1 MDQQNESLPIVRPL
15 PDDVCLVEMFSR
27 LSLLP
32 GCLWLDSVS
41 RGPCDPHGQPIGRYS
56 FLTAD
61 PIKSLVA
68 FAGDPDPWPVL
79 AQWCDALPDDHDP
92 SLPSFQGGI
101 AGLIG
106 YEAATWLESVGMPE
120 ANDLPTPALSLGL
133 YDWSIAFDHQLG
145 KGWLISQGLSATE
158 PSQRLAV
165 AVKRADYVQQ
175 WLFGNPDTEALAAD
189 RTKVDSTAFDLQ
201 DSDLQD
207 SDLQDSDLQDSELAD
222 RGLPQTE
229 APSDLHSVSVPLH
242 QQFPTDHPSVTSNFT
257 SEKFQQSVAEVVNA
271 IRKGDSFQVNLAQRL
286 LVQQHLKSPELYL
299 RLREKNPAP
308 FSAYYGGDGFTVLSS
323 SPEGFLQVRGSLVET
338 RPIKGTVPRTG
349 HESTDDA
356 LAEELTESE
365 KDRAENV
372 MIVDL
377 MRNDLSRVCRDDSVR
392 VQQLCEL
399 EKYEFVQ
406 HLVSVVSG
414 ELLDGKN
421 VVDLLRVC
429 FPGGSV
435 TGAPKIEAMRTI
447 ARMEPNPRGPYCGSI
462 GYISCG
468 GDADFNIL
476 IRTITAAHGQWQIP
490 VGGGITARSLPDAEE
505 AETWDK
511 AKGMLRA
518 VESV

>member
-1 MDQQNESLPIVRPL
+1 MDPQNESLPIVRPL
-15 PDDVCLVEMFSR
+15 PHDVCLVELFSR

-41 RGPCDPHGQPIGRYS
+41 RGPRDPQGQPLGRYS

-79 AQWCDALPDDHDP
+79 AQWCDALPGNHDP
-92 SLPSFQGGI
+92 SLPPFQGGI

-120 ANDLPTPALSLGL
+120 ANDLPTPAISLGL

-145 KGWLISQGLSATE
+145 KGWLISQGLSATD
-158 PSQRLAV
+158 PSQRFSV
-165 AVKRADYVQQ
+165 AGQRADYVQQ
-175 WLFGNPDTEALAAD
+175 WLFGNPETEALP
-189 RTKVDSTAFDLQ
+189 
-201 DSDLQD
+201 
-207 SDLQDSDLQDSELAD
+207 EN
-222 RGLPQTE
+222 QTE
-229 APSDLHSVSVPLH
+229 VVSKTPALPGNELTGCGLLKSEVSSDHHLAAVPLY

-271 IRKGDSFQVNLAQRL
+271 IRNGDSFQVNLAQRL
-286 LVQQHLKSPELYL
+286 LVQQHLKSPDLYV

-308 FSAYYGGDGFTVLSS
+308 FSAYYGGEGFTVLSS

-349 HESTDDA
+349 NDSTDDA

-392 VQQLCEL
+392 VRQLCEL

-414 ELLDGKN
+414 ELLNGKN

-447 ARMEPNPRGPYCGSI
+447 ARMEPNPRGPYCGSM

>member
-1 MDQQNESLPIVRPL
+1 MDQRNESLPIVRPL
-15 PDDVCLVEMFSR
+15 PNDVCLVEMFSR

-32 GCLWLDSVS
+32 GCLWLDSAS
-41 RGPCDPHGQPIGRYS
+41 RGPRDPHGQPIGRYS

-68 FAGDPDPWPVL
+68 FAGEPDPWPVL
-79 AQWCDALPDDHDP
+79 AQWCDALPSDHDP

-120 ANDLPTPALSLGL
+120 ANDLPTPAISLGL

-145 KGWLISQGLSATE
+145 KGWLISQGLSATDA
-158 PSQRLAV
+158 SQRLSV
-165 AVKRADYVQQ
+165 AVRRADYVQQ
-175 WLFGNPDTEALAAD
+175 WLFGNSDTEAVAAD
-189 RTKVDSTAFDLQ
+189 RTKLDSMT
-201 DSDLQD
+201 
-207 SDLQDSDLQDSELAD
+207 SELQGD
-222 RGLPQTE
+222 HLQGSRLPQAEVPSACHTE
-229 APSDLHSVSVPLH
+229 SVPLY
-242 QQFPTDHPSVTSNFT
+242 QQFPTNHPSVTSNFT

-286 LVQQHLKSPELYL
+286 LVQQHLKSPDLYL

-308 FSAYYGGDGFTVLSS
+308 FSAYYGGDGFAVLSS

-349 HESTDDA
+349 HDSTDHA

-414 ELLDGKN
+414 ELREGKN
-421 VVDLLRVC
+421 IVDLLRSC

-447 ARMEPNPRGPYCGSI
+447 ARMEPNPRGPYCGSM

-476 IRTITAAHGQWQIP
+476 IRTITSAHGQWQIP

>member
-1 MDQQNESLPIVRPL
+1 MDQPNESLPIVRTL
-15 PDDVCLVEMFSR
+15 PDDVCLVELFSR
-27 LSLLP
+27 LSRLS
-32 GCLWLDSVS
+32 GCLWLDSAS
-41 RGPCDPHGQPIGRYS
+41 RGPRDPHGQPMGRFS

-79 AQWCDALPDDHDP
+79 AEWCQQLPNEHDP
-92 SLPSFQGGI
+92 DLPPFQGGI

-106 YEAATWLESVGMPE
+106 YEAATWLESVGMAT
-120 ANDLPTPALSLGL
+120 ANDLPTPAISLGL

-145 KGWLISQGLSATE
+145 KGWMISQGLSATNA
-158 PSQRLAV
+158 SDRYAV
-165 AVKRADYVQQ
+165 AKKRADYFQQ
-175 WLFGNPDTEALAAD
+175 LLFGKPEVEDLAAD
-189 RTKVDSTAFDLQ
+189 RSEHDLAGHEK
-201 DSDLQD
+201 SGHEITGCDLPN
-207 SDLQDSDLQDSELAD
+207 
-222 RGLPQTE
+222 GCPPT
-229 APSDLHSVSVPLH
+229 PVPLQ
-242 QQFPTDHPSVTSNFT
+242 QQFPTDHSFVTSNFT
-257 SEKFQQSVAEVVNA
+257 SEQFQGSVAEVVGA
-271 IRKGDSFQVNLAQRL
+271 IRAGDSFQVNLAQRL
-286 LVQQHLKSPELYL
+286 LVQQHLPSPDLYL
-299 RLREKNPAP
+299 RLRETNPAP
-308 FSAYYGGDGFTVLSS
+308 FSAYYGGDDFTVLSS
-323 SPEGFLQVRGSLVET
+323 SPEGFLQVRGSVVET

-349 HESTDDA
+349 HDSTDDA
-356 LAEELTESE
+356 LAEELSESE

-414 ELLDGKN
+414 ELQDGRD

-490 VGGGITARSLPDAEE
+490 VGGGITARSLPAAEE
-505 AETWDK
+505 AETWAK

-518 VESV
+518 VDPA

>member
-1 MDQQNESLPIVRPL
+1 MDQPKESLPIVRPL
-15 PDDVCLVEMFSR
+15 PDDVCLVGLFSR
-27 LSLLP
+27 LSRLP
-32 GCLWLDSVS
+32 GCLWLDSAS
-41 RGPCDPHGQPIGRYS
+41 RGPSDPHGQPIGRYS

-79 AQWCDALPDDHDP
+79 AQWCQALPNDHDP
-92 SLPSFQGGI
+92 ALPAFQGGI

-106 YEAATWLESVGMPE
+106 YEAATWLESVGM
-120 ANDLPTPALSLGL
+120 AKGNDLPTPAISLGL
-133 YDWSIAFDHQLG
+133 YDWNIAFDHLLG
-145 KGWLISQGLSATE
+145 KGWMISQGLSATD
-158 PSQRLAV
+158 PSKRYSV
-165 AVKRADYVQQ
+165 AVERADYFQ
-175 WLFGNPDTEALAAD
+175 WWLSGTFETENISEDRTGQHSSKHELFGRELPE
-189 RTKVDSTAFDLQ
+189 
-201 DSDLQD
+201 
-207 SDLQDSDLQDSELAD
+207 SELPESE
-222 RGLPQTE
+222 LPESELPESELPDDGRPT
-229 APSDLHSVSVPLH
+229 SLPLQ
-242 QQFPTDHPSVTSNFT
+242 QQFPTDHASVTSNFT
-257 SEKFQQSVAEVVNA
+257 SEQFQQSVAEVVGA

-286 LVQQHLKSPELYL
+286 LVQQHSTSPDLYL
-299 RLREKNPAP
+299 RLRESNPAP

-323 SPEGFLQVRGSLVET
+323 SPEGFLQVRGSVVET

-349 HESTDDA
+349 NDSTDDA
-356 LAEELTESE
+356 LAEELSESE

-377 MRNDLSRVCRDDSVR
+377 MRNDLSRVCRDESVR
-392 VQQLCEL
+392 VRQLCEL

-414 ELLDGKN
+414 ELQDGRD

-490 VGGGITARSLPDAEE
+490 VGGGITARSLPAAEE
-505 AETWDK
+505 AETWAK

-518 VESV
+518 VEPT

>member
-41 RGPCDPHGQPIGRYS
+41 RGPRDPHGQPIGRYS

-79 AQWCDALPDDHDP
+79 AQWCDALPNDHDP

-120 ANDLPTPALSLGL
+120 ANDLPTPAISLGL

-145 KGWLISQGLSATE
+145 KGWLISQGLSATD
-158 PSQRLAV
+158 PSQRLSV
-165 AVKRADYVQQ
+165 AVQRADYVQQ
-175 WLFGNPDTEALAAD
+175 WLFGSHDTDVLEAD
-189 RTKVDSTAFDLQ
+189 RTQVDPTASELQGGDSTEC
-201 DSDLQD
+201 DSTG
-207 SDLQDSDLQDSELAD
+207 A
-222 RGLPQTE
+222 GLPQAE
-229 APSDLHSVSVPLH
+229 RSIDRHPASVPLH
-242 QQFPTDHPSVTSNFT
+242 QQFPTDHPFVTSNFT
-257 SEKFQQSVAEVVNA
+257 SEKFQQSIAEVVNA

-286 LVQQHLKSPELYL
+286 LVQQHLKSPDLYL

-349 HESTDDA
+349 HDSTDHA

-414 ELLDGKN
+414 ELLDGKT

>member
-15 PDDVCLVEMFSR
+15 PDDVCLVELFSR

-41 RGPCDPHGQPIGRYS
+41 RGPRDTHGQPIGRYS

-79 AQWCDALPDDHDP
+79 AQWCDALPYDHDP
-92 SLPSFQGGI
+92 DLPSFQGGI

-120 ANDLPTPALSLGL
+120 ANDLPTPAISLGL

-145 KGWLISQGLSATE
+145 KAWLISQGLAATD
-158 PSQRLAV
+158 PSQRLSV
-165 AVKRADYVQQ
+165 AVQRADYVQQ
-175 WLFGNPDTEALAAD
+175 WLFGNPDTEALSAD
-189 RTKVDSTAFDLQ
+189 RTEVDSTAPELQ
-201 DSDLQD
+201 GG
-207 SDLQDSDLQDSELAD
+207 ELI
-222 RGLPQTE
+222 GGELTGGELPQAE
-229 APSDLHSVSVPLH
+229 RPSDRYPASVPLR
-242 QQFPTDHPSVTSNFT
+242 QQFPTDHPAVTSNFT
-257 SEKFQQSVAEVVNA
+257 SEQFQQSVAEVVNA
-271 IRKGDSFQVNLAQRL
+271 IREGDSFQVNLAQRL

-349 HESTDDA
+349 HDSTDDA

>member
-1 MDQQNESLPIVRPL
+1 MDQQNKSLPIVRPL
-15 PDDVCLVEMFSR
+15 PNDVCLVELFSR

-79 AQWCDALPDDHDP
+79 AQWCDELPDDHDP

-120 ANDLPTPALSLGL
+120 ANDLPTPAISLGL

-145 KGWLISQGLSATE
+145 TGWLISQGLSATDS
-158 PSQRLAV
+158 SQRLSV
-165 AVKRADYVQQ
+165 AIQRADYVQQ
-175 WLFGNPDTEALAAD
+175 WLFGNSDTEVLAAD
-189 RTKVDSTAFDLQ
+189 RAKVDFKGYHLHGDDFAG
-201 DSDLQD
+201 
-207 SDLQDSDLQDSELAD
+207 A
-222 RGLPQTE
+222 GLPQTE
-229 APSDLHSVSVPLH
+229 VPSDRHSASVPLS

-257 SEKFQQSVAEVVNA
+257 SEKFQQSVAEIVKS

-286 LVQQHLKSPELYL
+286 LVQERLKSTDLYL

-308 FSAYYGGDGFTVLSS
+308 FSTYYGGDGFTVLSS
-323 SPEGFLQVRGSLVET
+323 SPEGFLKVRGSRVET

-349 HESTDDA
+349 HDSTDHA
-356 LAEELTESE
+356 LGEELTESE

-377 MRNDLSRVCRDDSVR
+377 MRNDLSRVCRDDSVQ

-406 HLVSVVSG
+406 HLVSVVNG
-414 ELLDGKN
+414 ELRDGKN

-476 IRTITAAHGQWQIP
+476 IRTITAAHGQWQLP

-511 AKGMLRA
+511 AKGMLLA

>member
-1 MDQQNESLPIVRPL
+1 MDPQHESLPIVRPL

-27 LSLLP
+27 LSRLP

-41 RGPCDPHGQPIGRYS
+41 RGPRNPHGQPIGRYS

-61 PIKSLVA
+61 PIKTLVA

-79 AQWCDALPDDHDP
+79 AEWCDALPSEHDP
-92 SLPSFQGGI
+92 DLPSFQGGI

-120 ANDLPTPALSLGL
+120 ANDLPTPAISLGL

-145 KGWLISQGLSATE
+145 KAWLISQGLSATD
-158 PSQRLAV
+158 PNQRFAV
-165 AVKRADYVQQ
+165 AQQRADYFQE
-175 WLFGNPDTEALAAD
+175 WLFGNPDTDAFSGD
-189 RTKVDSTAFDLQ
+189 RIEVGSIVPELQ
-201 DSDLQD
+201 DADLKAR
-207 SDLQDSDLQDSELAD
+207 DLSKAESSSAQPPA
-222 RGLPQTE
+222 
-229 APSDLHSVSVPLH
+229 SVPLH
-242 QQFPTDHPSVTSNFT
+242 QQFPTGHAHVTSNFT

-286 LVQQHLKSPELYL
+286 LVQQHLSSPELYL

-349 HESTDDA
+349 HDTTDHA
-356 LAEELTESE
+356 LAEELAESE

-377 MRNDLSRVCRDDSVR
+377 MRNDLSRVCRDDSVQ

-406 HLVSVVSG
+406 HLVSVVAG
-414 ELLDGKN
+414 ELLEGKN
-421 VVDLLRVC
+421 VVDLLRAC

-476 IRTITAAHGQWQIP
+476 IRTITAAHGHWQIP

-518 VESV
+518 VKSV

>member
-1 MDQQNESLPIVRPL
+1 MDQPNESLPIVRPL
-15 PDDVCLVEMFSR
+15 PDDVCLVELFSR
-27 LSLLP
+27 LYRLS
-32 GCLWLDSVS
+32 GCLWLDSAS
-41 RGPCDPHGQPIGRYS
+41 RGPRDPHGQPMGRFS

-68 FAGDPDPWPVL
+68 FVGDPDPWPVL
-79 AQWCDALPDDHDP
+79 AEWCQQLPNEHDP
-92 SLPSFQGGI
+92 DLPPFQGGI

-106 YEAATWLESVGMPE
+106 YEAATWLESVGMAT
-120 ANDLPTPALSLGL
+120 ANDLPTPAISLGL

-145 KGWLISQGLSATE
+145 KGWMISQGLSATNA
-158 PSQRLAV
+158 SHRYSV
-165 AVKRADYVQQ
+165 AKKRADYFQQ
-175 WLFGNPDTEALAAD
+175 LLFGKPEAEDLAAD
-189 RTKVDSTAFDLQ
+189 RSERDLAGHEK
-201 DSDLQD
+201 SGHEITGCDLPN
-207 SDLQDSDLQDSELAD
+207 
-222 RGLPQTE
+222 GCPPT
-229 APSDLHSVSVPLH
+229 PVPLQ
-242 QQFPTDHPSVTSNFT
+242 QQFPTDHSSVTSNFT
-257 SEKFQQSVAEVVNA
+257 SEQFQGSVAEVVGA
-271 IRKGDSFQVNLAQRL
+271 IRAGDSFQVNLAQRL
-286 LVQQHLKSPELYL
+286 LVQQHLPSPDLYL
-299 RLREKNPAP
+299 RLRETNPAP
-308 FSAYYGGDGFTVLSS
+308 FSAYYGGDDFTVLSS
-323 SPEGFLQVRGSLVET
+323 SPEGFLQVRGSVVET

-349 HESTDDA
+349 HDSTDDA
-356 LAEELTESE
+356 LAEELSESE

-414 ELLDGKN
+414 ELQDGRD

-490 VGGGITARSLPDAEE
+490 VGGGITARSLPAAEE
-505 AETWDK
+505 AETWAK

-518 VESV
+518 VDPA

>member
-1 MDQQNESLPIVRPL
+1 MDQTNESLPIVRPL
-15 PDDVCLVEMFSR
+15 PDDVCLVELFSR
-27 LSLLP
+27 LSRLS
-32 GCLWLDSVS
+32 GCLWLDSAS
-41 RGPCDPHGQPIGRYS
+41 RGPRDPHGQPMGRFS

-79 AQWCDALPDDHDP
+79 AEWCQQLPSEHDP
-92 SLPSFQGGI
+92 DLPPFQGGI

-106 YEAATWLESVGMPE
+106 YEAATWLESVGMAT
-120 ANDLPTPALSLGL
+120 ANDLPTPAISLGL

-145 KGWLISQGLSATE
+145 KGWMISQGLSATNA
-158 PSQRLAV
+158 SHRYSV
-165 AVKRADYVQQ
+165 AKKRAEYFQQ
-175 WLFGNPDTEALAAD
+175 LLFGKPEVEDRAAD
-189 RTKVDSTAFDLQ
+189 RDLAGQ
-201 DSDLQD
+201 EKSGHEKSGHEKSGHEITGCDLPN
-207 SDLQDSDLQDSELAD
+207 
-222 RGLPQTE
+222 GCPPT
-229 APSDLHSVSVPLH
+229 PVPLQ
-242 QQFPTDHPSVTSNFT
+242 QQFPTDHSFVTSNFT
-257 SEKFQQSVAEVVNA
+257 SEQFQGSVAEVVGA
-271 IRKGDSFQVNLAQRL
+271 IRAGDSFQVNLAQRL
-286 LVQQHLKSPELYL
+286 LVQQHLPSPDLYL
-299 RLREKNPAP
+299 RLRETNPAP
-308 FSAYYGGDGFTVLSS
+308 FSAYYGGDDFTVLSS
-323 SPEGFLQVRGSLVET
+323 SPEGFLQVRGSVVET

-349 HESTDDA
+349 HDSTDDA
-356 LAEELTESE
+356 LAEELSESE

-414 ELLDGKN
+414 ELQDGRD

-490 VGGGITARSLPDAEE
+490 VGGGITARSLPAAEE
-505 AETWDK
+505 AETWAK

-518 VESV
+518 VDPA

>member
-1 MDQQNESLPIVRPL
+1 MDPQNDSLPIVRPL
-15 PDDVCLVEMFSR
+15 PDNVCLVELFSR

-41 RGPCDPHGQPIGRYS
+41 RGPRDPQGQPIGRYS

-79 AQWCDALPDDHDP
+79 AQWCDALPNNHDP
-92 SLPSFQGGI
+92 SLPCFQGGI

-120 ANDLPTPALSLGL
+120 ANDLPTPAISLGL
-133 YDWSIAFDHQLG
+133 YDWSIAFDHELR
-145 KGWLISQGLSATE
+145 KGWLISQGLSATD
-158 PSQRLAV
+158 PRQRFSA
-165 AVKRADYVQQ
+165 AAKRADYVQRL
-175 WLFGNPDTEALAAD
+175 LFGNFDAENVPENRAQ
-189 RTKVDSTAFDLQ
+189 VDST
-201 DSDLQD
+201 DSGVRGN
-207 SDLQDSDLQDSELAD
+207 ELKGC
-222 RGLPQTE
+222 GLLLPE
-229 APSDLHSVSVPLH
+229 VSGDQHPVSATLH
-242 QQFPTDHPSVTSNFT
+242 QQFPTDYPSVTSNFT
-257 SEKFQQSVAEVVNA
+257 SESFQQSVAEVVNA

-286 LVQQHLKSPELYL
+286 LVQQHLESPDLYL

-308 FSAYYGGDGFTVLSS
+308 FSAYYGGNGFTVLSS

-349 HESTDDA
+349 HDSTDHA

-377 MRNDLSRVCRDDSVR
+377 MRNDLSRVCRDDSVQ
-392 VQQLCEL
+392 VKQLCEL
-399 EKYEFVQ
+399 ERYEFVQ

-414 ELLDGKN
+414 ELLEGKN

-518 VESV
+518 VEPV

>member
-1 MDQQNESLPIVRPL
+1 MEPNKKNLPIVRPL
-15 PDDVCLVEMFSR
+15 PDDVCLVELFSR
-27 LSLLP
+27 LSCLP
-32 GCLWLDSVS
+32 GCLWLDSAS
-41 RGPCDPHGQPIGRYS
+41 PGPRNPHGQPIGRYS

-79 AQWCDALPDDHDP
+79 AEWCQDLPCDHDP
-92 SLPSFQGGI
+92 CLPSFQGGI
-101 AGLIG
+101 AGVIG

-120 ANDLPTPALSLGL
+120 DNDLPTPAISLGL
-133 YDWSIAFDHQLG
+133 YDWSIAFDHQQG
-145 KGWLISQGLSATE
+145 KGWLISQGLSATD
-158 PSQRLAV
+158 PNQRLLV
-165 AVKRADYVQQ
+165 AQQRADYFQDY
-175 WLFGNPDTEALAAD
+175 LFANSETDALSIGAAAD
-189 RTKVDSTAFDLQ
+189 V
-201 DSDLQD
+201 SDNAKR
-207 SDLQDSDLQDSELAD
+207 SEVQAVELPPRDCVPTEVTDD
-222 RGLPQTE
+222 RCM
-229 APSDLHSVSVPLH
+229 SNVSSQ

-257 SEKFQQSVAEVVNA
+257 SEKFQQSVAEVVKA

-286 LVQQHLKSPELYL
+286 LVQQHLASPELYL

-308 FSAYYGGDGFTVLSS
+308 FSAYYGGEGFTVLSS
-323 SPEGFLQVRGSLVET
+323 SPEGFLQVRDDFVET

-349 HESTDDA
+349 HDSTDHA
-356 LAEELTESE
+356 LAEELTQSE

-377 MRNDLSRVCRDDSVR
+377 MRNDLSRVCRDDSVQ

-414 ELLDGKN
+414 ELLEGKN
-421 VVDLLRVC
+421 VVDLLKVC

-435 TGAPKIEAMRTI
+435 TGAPKIEAMQTI

-490 VGGGITARSLPDAEE
+490 VGGGITARSLPEAEE

-511 AKGMLRA
+511 AKGMLQA
-518 VESV
+518 VKPG

>member
-15 PDDVCLVEMFSR
+15 PDDVCLVELFTR
-27 LSLLP
+27 LSRLP
-32 GCLWLDSVS
+32 GCLWLDSVC
-41 RGPCDPHGQPIGRYS
+41 RGPHDPHGQPIGRYS

-79 AQWCDALPDDHDP
+79 AQWCDALPNDHDP
-92 SLPSFQGGI
+92 CLPSFQGGI

-106 YEAATWLESVGMPE
+106 YEAATWLESVGMPD
-120 ANDLPTPALSLGL
+120 ANDLPTPAISLGL
-133 YDWSIAFDHQLG
+133 YDWSIAFDHQLR
-145 KGWLISQGLSATE
+145 KGWLISQGLSATD
-158 PSQRLAV
+158 PSQRFLV
-165 AVKRADYVQQ
+165 AVQRADYFEEY
-175 WLFGNPDTEALAAD
+175 LFGNPDAETLSGD
-189 RTKVDSTAFDLQ
+189 RTNVDSTVTGLGGD
-201 DSDLQD
+201 
-207 SDLQDSDLQDSELAD
+207 ELTGCGLSQAEVPND
-222 RGLPQTE
+222 RHP
-229 APSDLHSVSVPLH
+229 ASVPLF
-242 QQFPTDHPSVTSNFT
+242 QQFPTEHPSVTSNFT
-257 SEKFQQSVAEVVNA
+257 SENFQQSVAEVVNA
-271 IRKGDSFQVNLAQRL
+271 IRNGDSFQVNLAQRL
-286 LVQQHLKSPELYL
+286 LVQQHLKSPDLYL